1 VRDLIANH
9 GVTEDDPD
17 AAATEPEHSA
27 PRAKNCAAQPHHH
40 ARRLWNVGRH
50 TRTGDR
56 PENSLAARQGSAKY
70 EAGSPRQA

>member
-1 VRDLIANH
+1 VRDLIANL

-40 ARRLWNVGRH
+40 ARRLWNV
-50 TRTGDR
+50 R
-56 PENSLAARQGSAKY
+56 PPDLDDYALTPVFE
-70 EAGSPRQA
+70 EAPLDAVTI